1 MKVNSNDYPEIIQQI
16 GNGVYLY
23 RFNIEEVTVNST
35 DSEPHKGYEYD
46 EVKVIGLL
54 TANAITESVMNFLWP
69 KDVEQK
75 LINDYYASQIG
86 ILDASYTDKYKSF
99 LTERNR
105 IKEQVNLDFDKY
117 NKEVL

>member
-16 GNGVYLY
+16 GNGIYLY

-35 DSEPHKGYEYD
+35 DSESHKGYEYD
-46 EVKVIGLL
+46 EVKVIGIL

-75 LINDYYASQIG
+75 LINDYYASQMG
-86 ILDASYTDKYKSF
+86 ILDTSYTDKYKDF
-99 LTERNR
+99 LTERNK
-105 IKEQVNLDFDKY
+105 IKEQINSDFNNYK
-117 NKEVL
+117 K

>member
-86 ILDASYTDKYKSF
+86 ILDASYTDKYKEF
-99 LTERNR
+99 LTERKKR
-105 IKEQVNLDFDKY
+105 KEKINSDFNNYK
-117 NKEVL
+117 K